1 MVKTKT
7 NSENVFFKFI
17 IAIFKVLICS
27 KISSTLFFVFT
38 SLAAISLYFLPET
51 YGMTLAQTLEEAE
64 MRFRESKISH
74 SCGHRR
80 PVPTKQ
86 SRDNNAAIPALKH

>member
-64 MRFRESKISH
+64 IRLRESKISN
-74 SCGHRR
+74 RR

-86 SRDNNAAIPALKH
+86 SRDNNAAILALKH

>member
-1 MVKTKT
+1 MT
-7 NSENVFFKFI
+7 FFSLFGPN
-17 IAIFKVLICS
+17 FKVLICS

-64 MRFRESKISH
+64 IRLRESKISN
-74 SCGHRR
+74 RR